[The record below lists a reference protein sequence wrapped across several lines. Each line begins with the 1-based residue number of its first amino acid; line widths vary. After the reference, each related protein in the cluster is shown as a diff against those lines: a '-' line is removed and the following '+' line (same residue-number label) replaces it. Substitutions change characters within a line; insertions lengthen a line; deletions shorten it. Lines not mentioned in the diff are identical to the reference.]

1 MVSVNEEAPVLARAK
16 IEIDAEPDT
25 VWPYMADIQAWPRWN
40 PDVKDVSLQGEL
52 KPGTQFQ
59 WKAGPGK
66 ITSLLQNVEP
76 PHLLAWT
83 GKIMGINAIHVWKID
98 VVDFKTIVETEES
111 WEGLVSS
118 AMLDRLQEMLESS
131 LNSGLKYL
139 KAESERISSF

>member
-1 MVSVNEEAPVLARAK
+1 
-16 IEIDAEPDT
+16 
-25 VWPYMADIQAWPRWN
+25 MADIEAWPRWN

>member
-1 MVSVNEEAPVLARAK
+1 MSIKKRLCWLALK
-16 IEIDAEPDT
+16 LKLTQEPDT
-25 VWPYMADIQAWPRWN
+25 VWAIMADIEAWPRWN

>member
-25 VWPYMADIQAWPRWN
+25 VWAIMADIEAWPRWN

-59 WKAGPGK
+59 WKAGPGT